1 MPQLDM
7 ASSHSWLED
16 SGQTLRKGQKV
27 KDIMFEEKLN
37 WRKGSK
43 QILEFTFGTS
53 KVLAAEIWPV
63 ETNMSQILE
72 VVPVQVIISKNMTKL

>member
-1 MPQLDM
+1 MC
-7 ASSHSWLED
+7 
-16 SGQTLRKGQKV
+16 
-27 KDIMFEEKLN
+27 EEKLN

-63 ETNMSQILE
+63 ETN
-72 VVPVQVIISKNMTKL
+72 TKHQSGTRGASLDYEPNPGGGSSSGYHIQKYDGTVRQQNRKE

>member
-1 MPQLDM
+1 
-7 ASSHSWLED
+7 
-16 SGQTLRKGQKV
+16 
-27 KDIMFEEKLN
+27 MFEEKLN